1 MRRFQALLLLA
12 IAAASLWTGRSVAA
26 PPSVPLNIT
35 ASLAAETRAPAPGQT
50 VTLAIVMN
58 PEAGWHGYWVNPGD
72 AGLGMDAR
80 WRVPSGASVGPLRY
94 PVPSRLLIAG
104 LMNHVYEGPYA
115 LLADL
120 EVPSGMRAGDPL
132 PIMLDARW
140 LACTDEVCVPEEARL
155 AIELVVGD
163 GAIADSDRS
172 RFDQWRAAMPRP
184 LDVRGSYALSGNS
197 VRIAIPYPEG
207 ASASAPWFYAA
218 TRDKLAYVGP
228 QSVTRAGDRLIIET
242 PAAPDATAQGA
253 LDGILVAGPGTAI
266 ALTALPGPVPAAGVP
281 LDASNGAEGSGT
293 AAAFL
298 AILGGAVL
306 GGLLLNIMPCVFPIL
321 SLKAIGLARAGAGA
335 AEARSEALAY
345 TAGTTLACLAL
356 GGVMLALRAAGESV
370 GWAFQLQD
378 SRVIALLFVLT
389 VAITL
394 NLAGLYALPMLDG
407 GRQTMSGARGA
418 LLTGALA
425 AFVATPCTGPFMA
438 AAIGAALL
446 LPWPLALSVF
456 AGLGLGLALPFLLIA
471 YIPALR
477 ARLPKPGRWMERMR
491 RIMAVPMALT
501 ALALGWL
508 LWRQGGGN
516 GVLLALG
523 LTAATVAVLV
533 IVGVRQRGGR
543 GVALSAT
550 LGAAALASGA
560 AFATPL
566 VVGASGGAVPG
577 SALSGDRFDTAALDR
592 LRREGKPVFLYFTA
606 DWCVTC
612 KVNEAN
618 AIDRDSVRDS
628 FRKAGVRVMVG
639 DWTTGDAVITRFL
652 ESQGRSGVPLYL
664 YYPAGG
670 GAPRMLPQILTPAL
684 LAALPAA

>member
-1 MRRFQALLLLA
+1 MRRVHALLMTL
-12 IAAASLWTGRSVAA
+12 IAALLWTGPALA
-26 PPSVPLNIT
+26 TPATGPSPAPLNIA

-50 VTLAIVMN
+50 VTLAIVMR
-58 PEAGWHGYWVNPGD
+58 PKPGWHGYWLNPGD
-72 AGLGMDAR
+72 AGLGMEAQ
-80 WRVPSGASVGPLRY
+80 WTVPNGASVGPLRY

-120 EVPSGMRAGDPL
+120 KVPANMRAGDPL
-132 PIMLDARW
+132 PILLDAKW
-140 LACTDEVCVPEEARL
+140 LACTDQVCVPEEARL
-155 AIELVVGD
+155 ALELVVGN
-163 GAIADSDRS
+163 GAVAAADRD
-172 RFDQWRAAMPRP
+172 RFDAWRAALPRP
-184 LDVRGSYALSGNS
+184 LGVTATYAVDGGML
-197 VRIAIPYPEG
+197 RIAVPYPE
-207 ASASAPWFYAA
+207 SALVTAPWFYAA

-228 QSVTRAGDRLIIET
+228 QRITRAGDRLIIET
-242 PAAPDATAQGA
+242 PVAPGTTAEGTLEGVLA
-253 LDGILVAGPGTAI
+253 AGPDMAVSLS
-266 ALTALPGPVPAAGVP
+266 ARPGPVPPAGAPLEAAC
-281 LDASNGAEGSGT
+281 GALS
-293 AAAFL
+293 FL

-321 SLKAIGLARAGAGA
+321 SLKAIGLVRAGAGA
-335 AEARSEALAY
+335 AEARSEAIAY
-345 TAGTTLACLAL
+345 TVGTTLACLAL

-378 SRVIALLFVLT
+378 SRVIALLLVLM

-407 GRQTMSGARGA
+407 GRQARGGMRGA
-418 LLTGALA
+418 LATGALA

-471 YIPALR
+471 FIPALR
-477 ARLPKPGRWMERMR
+477 ARLPRPGPWMERMR

-508 LWRQGGGN
+508 LWRQGGTD

-523 LTAATVAVLV
+523 LAAGAILLALV
-533 IVGVRQRGGR
+533 VGGRQRRGR
-543 GVALSAT
+543 AVASPSMI
-550 LGAAALASGA
+550 GAAALAAGAVLLTPIFVGSGA
-560 AFATPL
+560 A
-566 VVGASGGAVPG
+566 AVAG
-577 SALSGDRFDTAALDR
+577 SAPFGERFDAAALDR
-592 LRREGKPVFLYFTA
+592 LRGEGRPVFLYFTA

-618 AIDRDSVRDS
+618 AIDRDAVRDS
-628 FRKAGVRVMVG
+628 FRKSGVRVMVG
-639 DWTTGDAVITRFL
+639 DWTTGDADITRFL
-652 ESQGRSGVPLYL
+652 EAHGRSGVPLYL
-664 YYPAGG
+664 FYPHGG
-670 GAPRMLPQILTPAL
+670 GEPRVLPQILTPAL
-684 LAALPAA
+684 LAALPEG